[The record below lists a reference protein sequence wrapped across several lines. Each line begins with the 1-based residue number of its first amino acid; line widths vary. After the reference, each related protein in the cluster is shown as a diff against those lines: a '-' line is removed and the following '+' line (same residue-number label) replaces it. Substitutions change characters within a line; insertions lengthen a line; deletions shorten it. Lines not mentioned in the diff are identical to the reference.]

1 MEVPRWRQPQR
12 RGSPELVG
20 ARRVSVSSVRNLAA
34 FTKRDH
40 QVQFFSD
47 PGVPGVRSMG
57 PDLWNW
63 VRKRGFW
70 NLIELTLADEDTN
83 SILTDNANRAIQGS
97 VKMYVMQPCG
107 N

>member
-47 PGVPGVRSMG
+47 PGVPGVRRE
-57 PDLWNW
+57 
-63 VRKRGFW
+63 VFW

-97 VKMYVMQPCG
+97 VKMYVMQPSG